1 MTFSSDRSARSRGVT
16 LLELLVALAIISLA
30 LVLFA
35 PFSSRAIERD
45 AGRRDAELMIAA
57 VRSART
63 DALAS
68 GRPVDLV
75 FDANLH
81 EYGVDGQPMTRISP
95 AIEMSFT
102 GARELMTSSG
112 AGVLRLYPDGS
123 TSGAVVRI
131 VSVRETDEISVDW
144 LTGAARLERER
155 AP

>member
-1 MTFSSDRSARSRGVT
+1 MTCSSDNAARSRGVT

-35 PFSSRAIERD
+35 PFSSRAIERG
-45 AGRRDAELMIAA
+45 AGRRDAELIVAA
-57 VRSART
+57 VRNARA
-63 DALAS
+63 DALAT
-68 GRPVDLV
+68 GRRIDFV
-75 FDANLH
+75 FDADGR
-81 EYGVDGQPMTRISP
+81 EYGVAGQPMTHISP

-131 VSVRETDEISVDW
+131 VSERETDQITVDW
-144 LTGAARLERER
+144 LTGAAHLEWER
-155 AP
+155 PS

>member
-1 MTFSSDRSARSRGVT
+1 MTCSSDNAARSRGVT

-35 PFSSRAIERD
+35 PFSSRATGRD

-57 VRSART
+57 VRSARA

-68 GRPVDLV
+68 GRPIDFI
-75 FDANLH
+75 FDAGLH
-81 EYGVDGQPMTRISP
+81 EYGVDGQKMTRISP

-102 GARELMTSSG
+102 GAREFMTSSG

-131 VSVRETDEISVDW
+131 VSGRETDEIIVDW

-155 AP
+155 AS